1 MYKIEKMEHNSI
13 ENILKDFEL
22 KLLRKDIR
30 NSKNELEKIIS
41 KDFIEFGSSGLIFCY
56 DDIINSLLNET
67 EEKIFEIIK
76 MNTKIISENII
87 LVLYT
92 IKMNNVTSNRSSI
105 WKNENNEWKIIFH
118 QGTKVNI
125 NG

>member
-1 MYKIEKMEHNSI
+1 M
-13 ENILKDFEL
+13 D
-22 KLLRKDIR
+22 
-30 NSKNELEKIIS
+30 
-41 KDFIEFGSSGLIFCY
+41 
-56 DDIINSLLNET
+56 
-67 EEKIFEIIK
+67 
-76 MNTKIISENII
+76 TKIISEYII

-92 IKMNNVTSNRSSI
+92 IKMNNFTSNRSSI

>member
-1 MYKIEKMEHNSI
+1 MKYNSI
-13 ENILKDFEL
+13 ENIVKDFEL
-22 KLLRKDIR
+22 KLLRKDTR

-41 KDFIEFGSSGLIFCY
+41 KDFIEFGSSGLIYCY
-56 DDIINSLLNET
+56 DDIINGLLYET

-76 MNTKIISENII
+76 MDTKIISENII

-92 IKMNNVTSNRSSI
+92 IKMNNFTSNRSSI